1 MSSADVSAR
10 VAWAD
15 DAPAI
20 AAVQVRAWRASY
32 ADLLP
37 AEVLAA
43 LDPDQLAA
51 GWRDALGRPGDARH
65 RTLVALERNT
75 VTGFV
80 LTGPATD
87 PAIRG
92 HRAPSTSLR
101 IAPRVARHH
110 VDPDRALPFARAQ
123 PRGRVLRTQ
132 GIAALAGVAARLPD
146 RAHRVRGTRRAADP
160 PLVSQIEEFAD
171 AVPGFVEDLTAGRGP
186 LGFLQDD
193 YQIVD
198 KVQEAVEDQGA
209 GGILGV
215 TNASLA
221 VARGVVSFIV
231 GVVTIAFL
239 TVFMLIEGPRIL
251 ERFRDSL
258 PEHMKPRFERM
269 GGDIYR
275 TVGGYVGGNL
285 AISLI
290 AGVVSAI
297 VLFALG
303 SSYAIALAVVVALLD
318 LIPLAGATI
327 AAVIVSTVT
336 FIELGWVRGVI
347 VIGFFVLYQQLENHI
362 LQPVIYGRTVQL
374 SPLTVLIAILIGAEL
389 VGILGALAA
398 IPVAGIIQA
407 IFREV
412 LRWRREAILP
422 AGMEVALPDE
432 PAAET

>member
-1 MSSADVSAR
+1 MEERQPEERLVSFR
-10 VAWAD
+10 
-15 DAPAI
+15 PRAI
-20 AAVQVRAWRASY
+20 LVVLGIILAAVAIIAFLFLAWRVITWILIALFLSLALNPAVEFFERRGLKRVVASLVVF
-32 ADLLP
+32 LL
-37 AEVLAA
+37 ALIAFAA
-43 LDPDQLAA
+43 L
-51 GWRDALGRPGDARH
+51 GAL
-65 RTLVALERNT
+65 L
-75 VTGFV
+75 
-80 LTGPATD
+80 
-87 PAIRG
+87 I
-92 HRAPSTSLR
+92 
-101 IAPRVARHH
+101 
-110 VDPDRALPFARAQ
+110 
-123 PRGRVLRTQ
+123 
-132 GIAALAGVAARLPD
+132 
-146 RAHRVRGTRRAADP
+146 P
-160 PLVSQIEEFAD
+160 PLIDQVEEFAD

-221 VARGVVSFIV
+221 VARGVVSFII

-239 TVFMLIEGPRIL
+239 TVFMLIEGPRML

-290 AGVVSAI
+290 AGIASAI

-327 AAVIVSTVT
+327 AAVIVSTIA
-336 FIELGWVRGVI
+336 FIELGWVKGVI
-347 VIGFFVLYQQLENHI
+347 VIAFFVLYQQLENHI

-432 PAAET
+432 PATET